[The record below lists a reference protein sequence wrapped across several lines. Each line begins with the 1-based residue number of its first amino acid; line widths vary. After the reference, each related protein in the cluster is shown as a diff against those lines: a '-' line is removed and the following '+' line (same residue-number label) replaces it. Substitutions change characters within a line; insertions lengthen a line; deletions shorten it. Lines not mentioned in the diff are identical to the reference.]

1 MKGRGLVPISDLI
14 GGALPAGVKPP
25 STATRPAQSKTRDQK
40 PRTTWPDA
48 AGLARFEALRT
59 PVEIARAL
67 FRYRDPDL
75 RTRLARHHPNQ
86 RAASQALT
94 AIDQLEQQDAVP
106 PEGES
111 PRPLTRRPPTG
122 EAQLD
127 LLVPFPHDIAS
138 KDAIRLMECA
148 PFRLSK
154 RPSPTQKQLTYV
166 LGSAIVE
173 FTPNSSL
180 GLPTAKDYDFVQFI
194 CSHLQEAV
202 NRGDIPD
209 RTFLARG
216 HEFLR
221 FARRDQGGKQHTQIE
236 PMIDRLQG
244 TMVKRYALGPNGE
257 KGPPEWLP
265 LVGYTKIMSYTP
277 SGKVDQIRV
286 DIPLWIY
293 EAVVGNSVR
302 GDKPHVL
309 TLNRDY
315 FLLNASLDRF
325 LYRFAR
331 HRAGKGS
338 TVVALPDLH
347 KRSGSTRDLRHF
359 RSYLKKL
366 PDGRVLEYRFQIRNS
381 RRQENVHIDYT
392 ADDGEGEGSTAG
404 A

>member
-1 MKGRGLVPISDLI
+1 MSRRGLVPIGEIMQD
-14 GGALPAGVKPP
+14 ALPEGAPRTRP
-25 STATRPAQSKTRDQK
+25 STRRFGAESRKDTVLTS
-40 PRTTWPDA
+40 WPDA
-48 AGLARFEALRT
+48 AGLARFERLRT
-59 PVEIARAL
+59 PVDIARTL
-67 FRYRDPDL
+67 YRYWDPDL
-75 RTRLARHHPNQ
+75 RTRLARHHPDQ
-86 RAASQALT
+86 RAAQKALS
-94 AIDQLEQQDAVP
+94 AIEQLEQRDAVP
-106 PEGES
+106 PEGSS
-111 PRPLTRRPPTG
+111 PQPLTRKPPKG

-154 RPSPTQKQLTYV
+154 RPSPQQKQLTYV

-173 FTPNSSL
+173 LTPNSSL

-202 NRGDIPD
+202 NRGNIPD

-221 FARRDQGGKQHTQIE
+221 FARRDQGGKQHSQIE

-265 LVGYTKIMSYTP
+265 LVGYCKIMSYTP

-286 DIPLWIY
+286 DIPLWLY

-302 GDKPHVL
+302 GERPHVL
-309 TLNRDY
+309 TLNPDY
-315 FLLNASLDRF
+315 FLLNGSLNRF

-331 HRAGKGS
+331 HRAGKNS
-338 TVVALPDLH
+338 AVVALEDLH
-347 KRSGSTRDLRHF
+347 RRSGSTRDLRHL
-359 RSYLKKL
+359 RSYLRNL
-366 PDGRVLEYRFQIRNS
+366 PSGRVLEYRFQLRRS
-381 RRQENVHIDYT
+381 RRQENVHIDYVDGT
-392 ADDGEGEGSTAG
+392 DDEDAG
-404 A
+404 GASG